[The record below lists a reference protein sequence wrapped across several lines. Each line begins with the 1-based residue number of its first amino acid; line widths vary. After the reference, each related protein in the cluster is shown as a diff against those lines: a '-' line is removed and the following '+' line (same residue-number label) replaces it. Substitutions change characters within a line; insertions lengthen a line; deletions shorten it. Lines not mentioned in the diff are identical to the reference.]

1 MRTFSF
7 RFPRFCSSWK
17 FFILLPSNPQTLR
30 RVSVTNY
37 VTVVFEAGSAVHSLK
52 SREKVENHAR
62 KHPAPLGRANYI
74 MHNYFYWMNIYLH
87 LPPKLYDNNWFY
99 SDRTT
104 IICKKERTRTLYQY
118 PSSLVCLHQY
128 IDTRNDCWLESFR
141 VCMGCVYAFPVNTP
155 QSVAKSLYS
164 SVIDSIFFLKE
175 SRSLKGDLCVRAFW
189 RAACPR
195 PRSTNDEA
203 VCAGRRRLPHEAPL
217 TSTPGVDGFR
227 GQPERCC
234 QGLWVHGSRT
244 ALGKGEGC
252 RMSNHRYTVRLDASY
267 VEEKQAWEKLK
278 SLQRKTH
285 LSFFAFWLKH
295 LWE

>member
-1 MRTFSF
+1 MWTFSF
-7 RFPRFCSSWK
+7 RFTRFCSSWK

-118 PSSLVCLHQY
+118 PSSLVARPAGFEPTTFWFVVKHSIQLSYEPTCFKGLLK
-128 IDTRNDCWLESFR
+128 T
-141 VCMGCVYAFPVNTP
+141 A
-155 QSVAKSLYS
+155 SL
-164 SVIDSIFFLKE
+164 L
-175 SRSLKGDLCVRAFW
+175 
-189 RAACPR
+189 
-195 PRSTNDEA
+195 
-203 VCAGRRRLPHEAPL
+203 
-217 TSTPGVDGFR
+217 
-227 GQPERCC
+227 
-234 QGLWVHGSRT
+234 
-244 ALGKGEGC
+244 
-252 RMSNHRYTVRLDASY
+252 
-267 VEEKQAWEKLK
+267 
-278 SLQRKTH
+278 
-285 LSFFAFWLKH
+285 
-295 LWE
+295 